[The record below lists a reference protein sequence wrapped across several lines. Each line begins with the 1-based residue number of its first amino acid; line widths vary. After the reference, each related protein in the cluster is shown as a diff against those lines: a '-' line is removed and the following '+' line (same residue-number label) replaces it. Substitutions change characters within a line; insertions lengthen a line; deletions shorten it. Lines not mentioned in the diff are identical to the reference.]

1 MLVLILFLLVV
12 FGVPIFIIAAIYN
25 GLVGSRNN
33 VDAAYSQID
42 VLLTK
47 RADLIPRLVETV
59 KGYAAH
65 EKGVLE
71 NVTASRSAL
80 LNAGGAA
87 EKFAADNAITGAL
100 KSLFAVAENYPNLK
114 ADQNFRELQSQLSQ
128 VESELMQMRT
138 HYNETVRNY
147 NTKQQMFPANLFAA
161 AFGHSPRQFYEA
173 GAEKKEPPEVSFS

>member
-1 MLVLILFLLVV
+1 MFVLILFLLVV
-12 FGVPIFIIAAIYN
+12 FGVPIFILVAIFN
-25 GLVGSRNN
+25 GLVGARNN

-47 RADLIPRLVETV
+47 RADLIPNLVETV

-80 LNAGGAA
+80 MNANSAA
-87 EKFAADNAITGAL
+87 EKFVADNAITGAL

-128 VESELMQMRT
+128 VESELVQTRSY
-138 HYNETVRNY
+138 YNDSVRNY
-147 NTKQQMFPANLFAA
+147 NTKQQVFPANLFASTL
-161 AFGHSPRQFYEA
+161 GHTPRQFYEVV
-173 GAEKKEPPEVSFS
+173 AEKKEPPKVSFS